1 MKHCSKCGVF
11 VAGNRSLCPLCQSPL
26 TGEWDGE
33 APDFPSL
40 PSGFPRRALALRIL
54 AFLTF
59 ASLAICA
66 AVNFSI
72 PSMAGGCSM
81 CGWACQR
88 MDSPAALSQEN
99 EDAAEK
105 SDLPDRSRGAALCVV
120 GSCHRLAPLVAR
132 SGPPYCFSRL
142 HGIDA
147 GDRRNSADSARG
159 LPAVF
164 RGIHSAGLVPAVLL
178 LCGVIH
184 LPLPSLICG
193 SAAVVFLA
201 GLVMFFWGR
210 FGRRSAEDFIYKEEN
225 FPRSLANPCLNG
237 KRFPTMCKKSVIFHN
252 NYKV

>member
-72 PSMAGGCSM
+72 LEHDWWGLYVAGGLASAWILLLLFLKKM
-81 CGWACQR
+81 RTPLKNLIYQTGA
-88 MDSPAALSQEN
+88 AAL
-99 EDAAEK
+99 
-105 SDLPDRSRGAALCVV
+105 LCVLWDLAT
-120 GSCHRLAPLVAR
+120 GWHRWSLDLALPIVFLACMALMLAIAVIR
-132 SGPPYCFSRL
+132 RIPP
-142 HGIDA
+142 
-147 GDRRNSADSARG
+147 ADCLLYFGESI
-159 LPAVF
+159 LL
-164 RGIHSAGLVPAVLL
+164 GLVPAVLL

-201 GLVMFFWGR
+201 GLVMFFWGPFWAEIRRR
-210 FGRRSAEDFIYKEEN
+210 FHI
-225 FPRSLANPCLNG
+225 
-237 KRFPTMCKKSVIFHN
+237 
-252 NYKV
+252 